1 MKSAGSVLLEH
12 WQAIHGDPVK
22 MLYYAQ
28 EANKVLTAK
37 VKTIVK
43 DNRILKLYFFE
54 YLSTKGYV
62 MAFIQKT

>member
-37 VKTIVK
+37 VKN
-43 DNRILKLYFFE
+43 DCE
-54 YLSTKGYV
+54 G
-62 MAFIQKT
+62 Q

>member
-1 MKSAGSVLLEH
+1 MFKQVFCVKALSILFRWGKTDMKSAGSVLLEH

-37 VKTIVK
+37 VKN
-43 DNRILKLYFFE
+43 DCE
-54 YLSTKGYV
+54 G
-62 MAFIQKT
+62 Q